1 MPSKLGFG
9 DDRKSAGK
17 VEYGSGVHYKSPVP
31 MSIGAVAGQAATV
44 GAMSKV
50 AGEMKK
56 EKNEEKE

>member
-31 MSIGAVAGQAATV
+31 MSIGAAAGQAATI
-44 GAMSKV
+44 GAMTKV
-50 AGEMKK
+50 ASEMKN
-56 EKNEEKE
+56 EKKEEKE